1 MDMDI
6 KKALGALLLPLI
18 LIGQLFPQSLT
29 DVAKKEKERRESLK
43 GNKAVAVSNA
53 DLAKMKKRP
62 AFIAAGPENQSPSG
76 TAAVASSKT
85 GAPTGSETAL
95 SPALPVGLKDQ
106 LAESPQTASQRMN
119 EQVKTD
125 LREKYNKAKEY
136 RELLELK
143 MASLQQQFFN
153 MADTKSKELIQKDIS
168 ETYPKLLGA
177 QEAENKAREDLERFL
192 GEKLK
197 DQISPIWIK

>member
-1 MDMDI
+1 MDI
-6 KKALGALLLPLI
+6 KKALGTLLLPLI
-18 LIGQLFPQSLT
+18 LTSLLFPQSLS

-53 DLAKMKKRP
+53 DLARVKKKP
-62 AFIAAGPENQSPSG
+62 AYVAAGPENQASSE
-76 TAAVASSKT
+76 TEAAASSKT
-85 GAPTGSETAL
+85 GALTGSETAL
-95 SPALPVGLKDQ
+95 SPNLPAGLKNQ
-106 LAESPQTASQRMN
+106 LAESSQTASQRMN
-119 EQVKTD
+119 EQIKVD
-125 LREKYNKAKEY
+125 LREKYSKAKEY

-153 MADTKSKELIQKDIS
+153 MADTKAKELIQTEIS
-168 ETYPKLLGA
+168 ETYAKLLGA
-177 QEAENKAREDLERFL
+177 QEVENKAREDLERFL

>member
-1 MDMDI
+1 MDI
-6 KKALGALLLPLI
+6 KKVLGAVILPLI
-18 LIGQLFPQSLT
+18 LTGLLFPQSLT
-29 DVAKKEKERRESLK
+29 DIAKKEKERRESLK

-53 DLAKMKKRP
+53 DLVKLKKKP
-62 AFIAAGPENQSPSG
+62 AYLAGGPENQSPNE
-76 TAAVASSKT
+76 TAAAASSNT
-85 GAPTGSETAL
+85 GTPTASQTAL
-95 SPALPVGLKDQ
+95 SPALPIGLRDQ
-106 LAESPQTASQRMN
+106 LTESPQAAAQKMN
-119 EQVKTD
+119 ERVKAD
-125 LREKYNKAKEY
+125 LMEKYDKAKEY

-153 MADTKSKELIQKDIS
+153 MADTKAKELIQKDIS
-168 ETYPKLLGA
+168 ETYAKLLGA